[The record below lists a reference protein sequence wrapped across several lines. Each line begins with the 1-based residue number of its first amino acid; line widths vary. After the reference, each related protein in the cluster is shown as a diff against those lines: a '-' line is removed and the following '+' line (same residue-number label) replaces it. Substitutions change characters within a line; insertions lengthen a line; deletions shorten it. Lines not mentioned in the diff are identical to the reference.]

1 MGGGFFITV
10 FMTLAFAFA
19 FGLAALA
26 LPAGAAAVLG
36 LVAAAGFLAASAA
49 GLSGGVWGAGTS

>member
-1 MGGGFFITV
+1 MGGGFFTTV

-19 FGLAALA
+19 LGLAA

-36 LVAAAGFLAASAA
+36 LVAAGFLAASAA

>member
-10 FMTLAFAFA
+10 FMTLAFA

-36 LVAAAGFLAASAA
+36 LVAAGFLAASSA
-49 GLSGGVWGAGTS
+49 GAGGVWGAGTS

>member
-10 FMTLAFAFA
+10 FMTLAFA

-36 LVAAAGFLAASAA
+36 LVAAAGLLISAA